1 VPGLSRGLTTQFFL
15 FFILPLTAALVVV
28 ALGSQWLHQ
37 SAMRTLVADR
47 DQRAVE
53 AVAAALDA
61 RLNDRGRLVTEIA
74 AALVIEESSA
84 ASALGILAANFDGG
98 LAVFDS
104 EGAWQSGPSGPAL
117 WVGRPTMAWLA
128 ALSPGSPASFSPG
141 FDEPDGRTL
150 VLVGAKA
157 TDGRTVVGAFSPAA
171 LIATGLGGAGAA
183 DAGPSLVLIDMR
195 GEILA
200 QYGTPL
206 LATPVVEHPGV
217 RQALAGASGTERLVG
232 QGAHEHLVA
241 YAAVPAAG
249 WALLSEEPLDVVESP
264 LLRNTLWAPLV
275 LIPVIVL
282 ALIVLGFGLREIVAP
297 LRALERQAREL
308 GQGHYGAV
316 DQPVGGIA
324 EVQRLQAELRRMAQK
339 VRLAQSSLRGYLG
352 AMTAGQEEERRRLA
366 RELHDDTVQAL
377 IALDQRAQL
386 ALHAAREATPAAR
399 ERLTEVRGMTSDLI
413 DHVRRVIRAMRPIY
427 LEDLGLLP
435 ALEMLARDV
444 ETDTNLKVSFNV
456 TGAPRRLGTAEEIG
470 LYRIAQESLNNA
482 RRHAAAQRITVEVI
496 FEPERLLMRIVDDGR
511 GFDVAVRIRERA
523 SEGHYGLMGLQER
536 AELIGAQLDLV
547 AAPGKGT
554 AVVVRLALPARTPG
568 QGDERHHDVPL
579 RD

>member
-1 VPGLSRGLTTQFFL
+1 
-15 FFILPLTAALVVV
+15 
-28 ALGSQWLHQ
+28 
-37 SAMRTLVADR
+37 MRQCR
-47 DQRAVE
+47 
-53 AVAAALDA
+53 
-61 RLNDRGRLVTEIA
+61 
-74 AALVIEESSA
+74 
-84 ASALGILAANFDGG
+84 
-98 LAVFDS
+98 
-104 EGAWQSGPSGPAL
+104 PPA
-117 WVGRPTMAWLA
+117 G
-128 ALSPGSPASFSPG
+128 
-141 FDEPDGRTL
+141 
-150 VLVGAKA
+150 
-157 TDGRTVVGAFSPAA
+157 
-171 LIATGLGGAGAA
+171 
-183 DAGPSLVLIDMR
+183 
-195 GEILA
+195 
-200 QYGTPL
+200 
-206 LATPVVEHPGV
+206 
-217 RQALAGASGTERLVG
+217 
-232 QGAHEHLVA
+232 
-241 YAAVPAAG
+241 AVPAAG

-297 LRALERQAREL
+297 LRALERQARELGQGHYEL

-482 RRHAAAQRITVEVI
+482 RRHAAAQRA
-496 FEPERLLMRIVDDGR
+496 M
-511 GFDVAVRIRERA
+511 
-523 SEGHYGLMGLQER
+523 
-536 AELIGAQLDLV
+536 QLRNGSLW
-547 AAPGKGT
+547 K
-554 AVVVRLALPARTPG
+554 
-568 QGDERHHDVPL
+568 
-579 RD
+579 